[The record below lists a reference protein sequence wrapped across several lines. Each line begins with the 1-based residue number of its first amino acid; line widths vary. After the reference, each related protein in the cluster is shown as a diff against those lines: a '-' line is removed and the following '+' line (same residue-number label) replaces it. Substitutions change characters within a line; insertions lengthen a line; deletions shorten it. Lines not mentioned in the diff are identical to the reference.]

1 MATDTNHALSGAGE
15 SAPPWRLTHALNAKL
30 AELRARGY
38 RVLWIE
44 SSREDLTQLAIE
56 GGENAIE
63 LDDDPEVDRAWY
75 GDLEIKLCPDKAL
88 TWIYLEGEVEG
99 EVSAHIVGPP
109 DPPPSDAPSSAA
121 PTPATDPLAPFAAA
135 AGRRP

>member
-1 MATDTNHALSGAGE
+1 MSTEPNRVLAETPPEAPRE
-15 SAPPWRLTHALNAKL
+15 APPWRLTHALNAKL
-30 AELRARGY
+30 AELRAKGF

-63 LDDDPEVDRAWY
+63 LDADPELDRAWY
-75 GDLEIKLCPDKAL
+75 GDVEIRLSTERML
-88 TWIYLEGEVEG
+88 TWVFLEGEVEG

-109 DPPPSDAPSSAA
+109 DPP
-121 PTPATDPLAPFAAA
+121 
-135 AGRRP
+135 R